1 MAVQKKRYKAVIDHQ
16 TYTIIGTQST
26 QHMDMVTQLVNDQLQ
41 ELYALAPQMEK
52 EQAAILMAI
61 NAISDQLIKQEEILQ
76 MEQKLADLKG
86 IAIRATELENKL
98 KRIEAIE
105 KEAKAVLE
113 KNGQKDVTI
122 HNHLEAQHILNE
134 ERKRTIK
141 EKTAHT

>member
-1 MAVQKKRYKAVIDHQ
+1 MAVQKKRYKAVIDQQ

-52 EQAAILMAI
+52 EQAVILMAV
-61 NAISDQLIKQEEILQ
+61 NAISDQLMKQEEILVLKQ
-76 MEQKLADLKG
+76 QLAELKKT
-86 IAIRATELENKL
+86 AIRATELENKL

-105 KEAKAVLE
+105 QEAKAVLE
-113 KNGQKDVTI
+113 KNGQKDTTI
-122 HNHLEAQHILNE
+122 HNHLEAQQILNE

>member
-1 MAVQKKRYKAVIDHQ
+1 
-16 TYTIIGTQST
+16 
-26 QHMDMVTQLVNDQLQ
+26 
-41 ELYALAPQMEK
+41 
-52 EQAAILMAI
+52 
-61 NAISDQLIKQEEILQ
+61 

>member
-1 MAVQKKRYKAVIDHQ
+1 MAVQKKRYKAVIDQQ

-52 EQAAILMAI
+52 EQAAILMAV
-61 NAISDQLIKQEEILQ
+61 NAISDQLIKQEEILVLKQ
-76 MEQKLADLKG
+76 QLAELNKT
-86 IAIRATELENKL
+86 AIRATELENKL

-105 KEAKAVLE
+105 QEAKAVLE
-113 KNGQKDVTI
+113 KNGQKDTTI
-122 HNHLEAQHILNE
+122 HNHLEAQQILNE